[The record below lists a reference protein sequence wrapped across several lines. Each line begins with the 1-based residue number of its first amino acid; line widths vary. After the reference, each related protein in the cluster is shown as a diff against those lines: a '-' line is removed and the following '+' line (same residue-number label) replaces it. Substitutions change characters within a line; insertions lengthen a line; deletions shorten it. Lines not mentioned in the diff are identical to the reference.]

1 MAAEDPDKHESSASG
16 SQSGEIDTV
25 ADRFEA
31 AWRAGEEPAIEEFV
45 DVAVEDE
52 RVSPQRKLLAEL
64 VGIDLEWRWRRATE
78 QSEEFSA
85 PPESAVESSDEK
97 ESPDEISR
105 RPLLEHYVGR
115 YSALAPLDALPEE
128 LVAHEYYVRRRW
140 GDRPSHG
147 EYQERFRS
155 QWPTL
160 EEILAEVDEELGAN
174 ATDYSNV
181 HAPGAEE
188 TTLAYCVA
196 TADGKIRPL
205 LDAVE
210 EAEFRSVFA
219 IGASVQDRYTLEGE
233 LGRGGMGHV
242 YLARDMRLNRRVAI
256 KVVVDPTG
264 EGRDVLE
271 DAWAEEARLGAVL
284 DHPAIATVFD
294 FGFHEGKPF
303 AVFEYVDGETLRD
316 VLRRRRRIPLDEVRQ
331 IIGSLAEALD
341 FAHGRGIVHR
351 DLKPENIRAS
361 RQGQFKILDL
371 GLAREFRRSEDWA
384 TFAGTPAYASPEQA
398 AGLPSDGRA
407 DQYALALIAY
417 EMLTG
422 RRAYDEADPLSLLRL
437 HREAVPT
444 PPRIYMPELPASV
457 NVAIVRALDK
467 DPSRRFATCERFA
480 SALGSAH
487 FAGHGRAIARDQ
499 RGIETINVH
508 ICHAGEDSELAREL
522 ADALERQGYSTW
534 YYERDTLPGISYIA
548 QCAEAIERCE
558 SFLLLISTHSLASHD
573 VATEIRHAYGRN
585 RRFLP
590 LLVDLS
596 QAEYQHRQPEW
607 RSTLGTAAL
616 GELRDGDVAATASR
630 LARTLALWSVRPD
643 HPVVEQ
649 PAAARDMPASWDEPA
664 SDAIRKIWASDAN
677 QIDIRDLE
685 KVVFRNE
692 IIDDFLNR
700 RGKCFLSANKGLGKT
715 LLLTYKRYL
724 LAETYRAAKQGKE
737 QLNVFFVP
745 EGKPYLDF
753 MSDVRSL
760 SKTHEEFLSELGN
773 AKRIWGFALR
783 VSALSYHPSL
793 FTENDADELA
803 LLPRRLRQWV
813 QGARIEPTVVF
824 KEMLG
829 TSVKQINRVIDE
841 TENFLDHKL
850 RLVHSG
856 TVFFIDKVDQ
866 GIRHLSRPGW
876 VAVQAGLIEAA
887 WDAMNTNSHIK
898 VHATIRQ
905 EAFSNYESDIKANL
919 YGATTMIQYSEDDL
933 QRLLDQLTQCYE
945 GNRSFKEF
953 VNLNVV
959 KHPHRAFPEDSFQ
972 YVRRHTLGRPRDLVI
987 ISSELS
993 TQQNSLS
1000 ERSYRR
1006 LVNDTSAAVL
1016 VANVFDEMHA
1026 FLDCL
1031 HDKSERLR
1039 FLSLLPYNILTRE
1052 EAIGICCR
1060 LNNISPEVYKFYAGD
1075 SGQLYHPFC
1084 ELYRAGLLGIVA
1096 TEPDSHTAM
1105 QRFKQPHDLVNDFD
1119 SSVPE
1124 TPFYLIHPAL
1134 DGCIRKY
1141 RTTGVYNVFQHVVIG
1156 HGQPWEDHFGALCNV
1171 ERLLFSVSDKELRE
1185 LVHDV
1190 LKQVS
1195 VVSKEGRRER
1205 VRTAMEASKEWGMLR
1220 DKLIEGAHD
1229 DLYLWLEELIGGG

>member
-1 MAAEDPDKHESSASG
+1 MAAEDLDRQQPADSG

-31 AWRAGEEPAIEEFV
+31 AWRAGEEPAIDEFAGA
-45 DVAVEDE
+45 AVGNEPDSAHRE
-52 RVSPQRKLLAEL
+52 LLAEL
-64 VGIDLEWRWRRATE
+64 VGIDLEWRWRG
-78 QSEEFSA
+78 
-85 PPESAVESSDEK
+85 AVKHCGESSASA
-97 ESPDEISR
+97 ESMDNSSNDRKSSAEISR

-115 YSALAPLDALPEE
+115 YPVLAPLDKLPEE
-128 LVAHEYYVRRRW
+128 LVAHEYYVRKRW
-140 GDRPSHG
+140 GDAPGHG
-147 EYQERFRS
+147 EYQKRFGALWS
-155 QWPTL
+155 EL
-160 EEILAEVDEELGAN
+160 KEILDDVDEELGSDDAGSGR
-174 ATDYSNV
+174 AS
-181 HAPGAEE
+181 APNAEE

-196 TADGKIRPL
+196 TADGEIRPL
-205 LDAVE
+205 LDEAE
-210 EAEFRSVFA
+210 EAHFQSVFA
-219 IGASVQDRYTLEGE
+219 IGTSVQDRYTLEGE

-242 YLARDMRLNRRVAI
+242 YLAQDTRLNRPVAI
-256 KVVVDPTG
+256 KVVVDPTS
-264 EGRDVLE
+264 EGKDVLE
-271 DAWAEEARLGAVL
+271 QALAEEARLGAVL

-294 FGFHEGKPF
+294 FGFHEGRPF

-316 VLRRRRRIPLDEVRQ
+316 VLRRRRRIPLDEVRR

-361 RQGQFKILDL
+361 KQGPFKILDL
-371 GLAREFRRSEDWA
+371 GLAREYRRSEDWA
-384 TFAGTPAYASPEQA
+384 AFAGTPAYASPEQA

-422 RRAYDEADPLSLLRL
+422 RRAYDDTNPLSLLRL
-437 HREAVPT
+437 HREASPT
-444 PPRIYMPELPASV
+444 PPRVHLRELPARV
-457 NVAIVRALDK
+457 NVAIMRALDK
-467 DPSRRFATCERFA
+467 DPSRRFATCGKFA
-480 SALGSAH
+480 SALGPVHPTS
-487 FAGHGRAIARDQ
+487 HGQGPVRDQ
-499 RGIETINVH
+499 RGAETINVYV
-508 ICHAGEDSELAREL
+508 CHAGEDSELACGL
-522 ADALERQGYSTW
+522 ADALERQGFSTW
-534 YYERDTLPGISYIA
+534 YYERDALPGISYVA
-548 QCAEAIERCE
+548 QCAEAIQRCE

-573 VATEIRHAYGRN
+573 VTTEIRHAYGRN

-590 LLVDLS
+590 ILVDLS
-596 QAEYQHRQPEW
+596 QAEFQHRRPEW
-607 RSTLGTAAL
+607 RSTLGTAAI
-616 GELRDGDVAATASR
+616 GELRSGDVAAIVSR
-630 LARTLALWSVRPD
+630 LVRTLELWSIRPD
-643 HPVVEQ
+643 LAVDEQ
-649 PAAARDMPASWDEPA
+649 PQGDRNTPACSL
-664 SDAIRKIWASDAN
+664 DAVRKIWASDAN

-724 LAETYRAAKQGKE
+724 LAETYRVAKQGKE
-737 QLNVFFVP
+737 HLHVFFVP

-753 MSDVRSL
+753 MNDVRSL
-760 SKTHEEFLSELGN
+760 SKTHDEFLSELVN
-773 AKRIWGFALR
+773 AKRMWGFALR
-783 VSALSYHPSL
+783 ISALSYHASL

-803 LLPRRLRQWV
+803 LLPRRLRHWV

-829 TSVKQINRVIDE
+829 GSVKEINRVIDE

-856 TVFFIDKVDQ
+856 IVFFIDKVDQ
-866 GIRHLSRPGW
+866 GIRHLSRSGW
-876 VAVQAGLIEAA
+876 VSVQAGLIEAA

-945 GNRSFKEF
+945 GSRSFKEF
-953 VNLNVV
+953 VHLNVV

-1000 ERSYRR
+1000 ERTYRR

-1016 VANVFDEMHA
+1016 VANVFDEMRA

-1031 HDKSERLR
+1031 HDKGERLR
-1039 FLSLLPYNILTRE
+1039 FFSLLPHNILTRD

-1060 LNNISPEVYKFYAGD
+1060 LNNISPDAYEFYASD
-1075 SGQLYHPFC
+1075 SAQLHHPFC
-1084 ELYRAGLLGIVA
+1084 ELYRAGLLGVVA
-1096 TEPDSHTAM
+1096 TDPDSHTAV
-1105 QRFKQPHDLVNDFD
+1105 QRFKQPHDLVNDFE

-1141 RTTGVYNVFQHVVIG
+1141 RTTGVYNVFQHVVVG
-1156 HGQPWEDHFGALCNV
+1156 HGQPWEDHFGTLSNV
-1171 ERLLFSVSDKELRE
+1171 ERLLFSVSDNELRD
-1185 LVHDV
+1185 LAHDV
-1190 LKQVS
+1190 LKRVA
-1195 VVSKEGRRER
+1195 VVAKEGRPER
-1205 VRTAMEASKEWGMLR
+1205 VRTVMEASKAWEMLR
-1220 DKLIEGAHD
+1220 EKLIEGGHD

>member
-1 MAAEDPDKHESSASG
+1 MAAEDPDRQQPSSSG
-16 SQSGEIDTV
+16 SQPGEIDTV

-31 AWRAGEEPAIEEFV
+31 AWRAGEEPAIDEFAE
-45 DVAVEDE
+45 VAATDE
-52 RVSPQRKLLAEL
+52 PVSTQRELLAEL
-64 VGIDLEWRWRRATE
+64 VGIDLEWRWRDALKRSGA
-78 QSEEFSA
+78 SPA
-85 PPESAVESSDEK
+85 PVASNDSSSDAGESSA
-97 ESPDEISR
+97 EISR
-105 RPLLEHYVGR
+105 RPLLEHYVSR
-115 YSALAPLDALPEE
+115 YPVLAPLERLPED
-128 LVAHEYYVRRRW
+128 LVAHEYYVRKRW
-140 GDRPSHG
+140 GDGPGHG
-147 EYQERFRS
+147 EYQKRFAA
-155 QWPTL
+155 QWSALKETL
-160 EEILAEVDEELGAN
+160 DAVDEELGSD
-174 ATDYSNV
+174 ATGFSSNPTPS
-181 HAPGAEE
+181 ADE

-210 EAEFRSVFA
+210 EAQFQDVFA
-219 IGASVQDRYTLEGE
+219 IGTSVQDRYTLEGE
-233 LGRGGMGHV
+233 LGCGGMGHV
-242 YLARDMRLNRRVAI
+242 YLARDTRLSRLVAI

-264 EGRDVLE
+264 EGKDVLE
-271 DAWAEEARLGAVL
+271 EALAEEARLGAVL

-303 AVFEYVDGETLRD
+303 AVFEYVDGDTLRD

-361 RQGQFKILDL
+361 KQGPFKILDL
-371 GLAREFRRSEDWA
+371 GLAKEYRRSEDWA

-407 DQYALALIAY
+407 DQYALALITY

-422 RRAYDEADPLSLLRL
+422 RRAYDDTNPLSLLRL
-437 HREAVPT
+437 HREATPT
-444 PPRIYMPELPASV
+444 PPRVHMPELPERV

-467 DPSRRFATCERFA
+467 EPSRRFATCEDFA
-480 SALGSAH
+480 LALGPMQSASR
-487 FAGHGRAIARDQ
+487 GQSLVRDR
-499 RGIETINVH
+499 RGAETINVYV
-508 ICHAGEDSELAREL
+508 CHAGEDSELACDL
-522 ADALERQGYSTW
+522 AAALEREGFSTW
-534 YYERDTLPGISYIA
+534 YYERDALPGISYVA
-548 QCAEAIERCE
+548 QCADAIRRCE
-558 SFLLLISTHSLASHD
+558 SFLLMLSPHSLTSRD
-573 VATEIRHAYGRN
+573 VTTEVRQAYQGN

-590 LLVDLS
+590 ILVDLS
-596 QAEYQHRQPEW
+596 QAEFQRRDPEW
-607 RSTLGTAAL
+607 RSALGTAAMV
-616 GELRDGDVAATASR
+616 ELPSGDVPSTVSR
-630 LARTLALWSVRPD
+630 LTRTLALWSIRPKRAVTEQPRVVRDRPD
-643 HPVVEQ
+643 L
-649 PAAARDMPASWDEPA
+649 
-664 SDAIRKIWASDAN
+664 DAVRRIWASDAN

-685 KVVFRNE
+685 RVVFRNE
-692 IIDDFLNR
+692 LIDDFLNR

-724 LAETYRAAKQGKE
+724 LAEFYRAAKQGKE
-737 QLNVFFVP
+737 QHHVFFVP

-760 SKTHEEFLSELGN
+760 SKTHEDYLSELVN
-773 AKRIWGFALR
+773 AKRMWGLALR
-783 VSALSYHPSL
+783 VSALSYHASL
-793 FTENDADELA
+793 FTEDDADELA
-803 LLPRRLRQWV
+803 LLPRRLRHWV
-813 QGARIEPTVVF
+813 RGARIEPTVVF
-824 KEMLG
+824 KEVLG
-829 TSVKQINRVIDE
+829 RSVKEINRVIDE

-866 GIRHLSRPGW
+866 GIRHLSRSGW
-876 VAVQAGLIEAA
+876 VSVQAGLIEAA

-898 VHATIRQ
+898 IHATIRQ

-919 YGATTMIQYSEDDL
+919 YGATTMIQYSENDL

-945 GNRSFKEF
+945 GKSFKEF

-993 TQQNSLS
+993 TQQSSLS
-1000 ERSYRR
+1000 EPIYRR

-1016 VANVFDEMHA
+1016 VSNVFDEMRA

-1039 FLSLLPYNILTRE
+1039 FLSLLPHNILTRD
-1052 EAIGICCR
+1052 EAISICCQ
-1060 LNNISPEVYKFYAGD
+1060 LNNISPDAYKFYASD
-1075 SGQLYHPFC
+1075 SGQLHHPFC
-1084 ELYRAGLLGIVA
+1084 ELYRAGLLGVIA
-1096 TEPDSHTAM
+1096 TDPDSQTSV
-1105 QRFKQPHDLVNDFD
+1105 QTFKQPHDLVNDFE

-1141 RTTGVYNVFQHVVIG
+1141 RATGVYNVFQHVVVG
-1156 HGQPWEDHFGALCNV
+1156 HGQPWEDRFGALSNV
-1171 ERLLFSVSDKELRE
+1171 ERILFSVSDRELRDM
-1185 LVHDV
+1185 VHDV
-1190 LKQVS
+1190 LKRLA
-1195 VVSKEGRRER
+1195 VVAKEGRRER
-1205 VRTAMEASKEWGMLR
+1205 VRTEIETLREWGTLR
-1220 DKLIEGAHD
+1220 EKLIEGEYD
-1229 DLYLWLEELIGGG
+1229 DLYLWLEELIDGG

>member
-1 MAAEDPDKHESSASG
+1 MAAENPEEHQPSASG
-16 SQSGEIDTV
+16 SRSGEVDTA

-31 AWRAGEEPAIEEFV
+31 AWRAGEEPAINEFV
-45 DVAVEDE
+45 EVATEDGQGSSRRE
-52 RVSPQRKLLAEL
+52 LLAEL
-64 VGIDLEWRWRRATE
+64 VGIDLEWRWRRAAE
-78 QSEEFSA
+78 QPGEPSA
-85 PPESAVESSDEK
+85 PAEATTKPTNDGEPPAA
-97 ESPDEISR
+97 ISG
-105 RPLLEHYVGR
+105 RPLLEHYVVR
-115 YSALAPLDALPEE
+115 YPALAPLDTLPQE

-140 GDRPSHG
+140 GDRPGHE

-155 QWPTL
+155 QWAQL
-160 EEILAEVDEELGAN
+160 EENLAEVDEELGPDA
-174 ATDYSNV
+174 AGVDRLRVPS
-181 HAPGAEE
+181 AEE
-188 TTLAYCVA
+188 TTLAYCIA

-205 LDAVE
+205 LDALE
-210 EAEFRSVFA
+210 EAQLQSVFA
-219 IGASVQDRYTLEGE
+219 VGTRVQDRYTLEGD

-242 YLARDMRLNRRVAI
+242 YLARDARLSRLVAI

-264 EGRDVLE
+264 EGRGVLE
-271 DAWAEEARLGAVL
+271 EALAEEARLGAVL

-294 FGFHEGKPF
+294 FGFHEGRPF
-303 AVFEYVDGETLRD
+303 AVFEYVDGDTLRD
-316 VLRRRRRIPLDEVRQ
+316 VLRRRQRIPVDEVRR

-361 RQGQFKILDL
+361 KQGPFKILDL
-371 GLAREFRRSEDWA
+371 GLAKEYRRSEDWT

-407 DQYALALIAY
+407 DQYALALITY

-422 RRAYDEADPLSLLRL
+422 RRVYNDTDPLSLLRL
-437 HREAVPT
+437 HCEEDPT
-444 PPRIYMPELPASV
+444 PPNVHMPELPESV
-457 NVAIVRALDK
+457 NLAIVRALDK
-467 DPSRRFATCERFA
+467 DPNRRFATCEDYA
-480 SALGSAH
+480 SALGPVH
-487 FAGHGRAIARDQ
+487 PDHGQGHVFDQ
-499 RGIETINVH
+499 REPKTINVYV
-508 ICHAGEDSELAREL
+508 CHAGEDSGLACDL
-522 ADALERQGYSTW
+522 AESLERRGFSTW
-534 YYERDTLPGISYIA
+534 YYERDTLPGISYVS
-548 QCAEAIERCE
+548 QCANAIERSE
-558 SFLLLISTHSLASHD
+558 AFLLLISSHSLASQE
-573 VATEIRHAYGRN
+573 VTMQVRHAYGRS

-596 QAEYQHRQPEW
+596 QADFQRREPEW
-607 RSTLGTAAL
+607 RTALGTAAI
-616 GELRDGDVAATASR
+616 GEMRSGNLETTVER
-630 LARTLALWSVRPD
+630 LTKTLALWHIRPD
-643 HPVVEQ
+643 RTIVHGHAVDPEK
-649 PAAARDMPASWDEPA
+649 PDL
-664 SDAIRKIWASDAN
+664 DAVRKIWASDAN

-685 KVVFRNE
+685 RVVFRNE

-724 LAETYRAAKQGKE
+724 LAETYGTAKEGKE
-737 QLNVFFVP
+737 HHHVFFVP

-760 SKTHEEFLSELGN
+760 SKTHDEFLSELVN
-773 AKRIWGFALR
+773 AKRMWGFALR

-793 FTENDADELA
+793 FTANDADELA
-803 LLPRRLRQWV
+803 LLPRRLRHWV

-829 TSVKQINRVIDE
+829 RSVREINRVIDE

-856 TVFFIDKVDQ
+856 TLFFIDKVDQ
-866 GIRHLSRPGW
+866 GIRHLSRSGW
-876 VAVQAGLIEAA
+876 VSVQAGLIEAA

-945 GNRSFKEF
+945 GSQSFKRF

-993 TQQNSLS
+993 TQQSSLS
-1000 ERSYRR
+1000 EPVYRR

-1016 VANVFDEMHA
+1016 VSNVFDEMRA

-1031 HDKSERLR
+1031 HDKGERLR
-1039 FLSLLPYNILTRE
+1039 FFSLLPHNILTRD
-1052 EAIGICCR
+1052 EAIGICCQ
-1060 LNNISPEVYKFYAGD
+1060 LNNIRPEDYKFYAD
-1075 SGQLYHPFC
+1075 DAGQLHHPFC
-1084 ELYRAGLLGIVA
+1084 ELYRAGLLGVVA
-1096 TEPDSHTAM
+1096 TDPDSHTAI
-1105 QRFKQPHDLVNDFD
+1105 QRFKQPHDLVNDFE

-1141 RTTGVYNVFQHVVIG
+1141 RTSGVYNVFHHVAVG
-1156 HGQPWEDHFGALCNV
+1156 HGQPWEDHFGAACNV
-1171 ERLLFSVSDKELRE
+1171 ERILFSVTDKPLRE

-1190 LKQVS
+1190 LKRAA
-1195 VVSKEGRRER
+1195 VVLKEGGREPL
-1205 VRTAMEASKEWGMLR
+1205 RTAMEASKEWETLR
-1220 DKLIEGAHD
+1220 EKLIADEHD
-1229 DLYLWLEELIGGG
+1229 DLYLLLEELIDGG

>member
-1 MAAEDPDKHESSASG
+1 MAAENPDKHQSSASG

-45 DVAVEDE
+45 DVTVENE
-52 RVSPQRKLLAEL
+52 RVFSQRELLAEL
-64 VGIDLEWRWRRATE
+64 VGIDLEWRWRRAEE
-78 QSEEFSA
+78 QSGQSSA
-85 PPESAVESSDEK
+85 SAESAVESSDDN
-97 ESPDEISR
+97 ESSPEISR

-115 YSALAPLDALPEE
+115 YPALAPLDSLPEE
-128 LVAHEYYVRRRW
+128 LVAHEYYVRTRW
-140 GDRPSHG
+140 GDGPSHG

-155 QWPTL
+155 QWSGL
-160 EEILAEVDEELGAN
+160 EQILAEVDEELESDDSGRGAAPN
-174 ATDYSNV
+174 A
-181 HAPGAEE
+181 EK

-219 IGASVQDRYTLEGE
+219 VGTSVQDRYTLEGE

-242 YLARDMRLNRRVAI
+242 YLARDTRLNRRVAI

-271 DAWAEEARLGAVL
+271 DALAEEARLGAVL

-294 FGFHEGKPF
+294 FGFHESKPF
-303 AVFEYVDGETLRD
+303 AVFEYVDGETLRE
-316 VLRRRRRIPLDEVRQ
+316 VLRRRRRIPLDEVRG

-407 DQYALALIAY
+407 DQYALALITY

-422 RRAYDEADPLSLLRL
+422 RRAYDDTNPLSLLRL
-437 HREAVPT
+437 HREANPT
-444 PPRIYMPELPASV
+444 PPRVHMPELPARV

-467 DPSRRFATCERFA
+467 DPSRRFTTCGKFA
-480 SALGSAH
+480 SALGLAPH
-487 FAGHGRAIARDQ
+487 TGPVRDQ
-499 RGIETINVH
+499 HGSETINVY
-508 ICHAGEDSELAREL
+508 ICHAGEDSELAREF
-522 ADALERQGYSTW
+522 ADALERQGFSTW
-534 YYERDTLPGISYIA
+534 YYERDTLPGISYVA
-548 QCAEAIERCE
+548 QCAEAIQRCE

-573 VATEIRHAYGRN
+573 VTTEIRHAYGRN

-590 LLVDLS
+590 ILVDLS
-596 QAEYQHRQPEW
+596 QAEFQHRQPEW
-607 RSTLGTAAL
+607 RSTLGTAAI
-616 GELRDGDVAATASR
+616 GEVRTGDVAATVSR
-630 LARTLALWSVRPD
+630 LARTLALWSIRPD
-643 HPVVEQ
+643 GAAVEQ
-649 PAAARDMPASWDEPA
+649 PPGVRDTPASSDASA
-664 SDAIRKIWASDAN
+664 SDAVRKIWASDAN

-685 KVVFRNE
+685 KVVFKNE
-692 IIDDFLNR
+692 IIDDFLTK

-760 SKTHEEFLSELGN
+760 SKTHEEFLSELVN
-773 AKRIWGFALR
+773 AKRLWGFALR
-783 VSALSYHPSL
+783 VSALSYHASL
-793 FTENDADELA
+793 FTEDDADDLA
-803 LLPRRLRQWV
+803 LLPRRLRHWV

-824 KEMLG
+824 KEVLG
-829 TSVKQINRVIDE
+829 GSVTQINRVIDE

-866 GIRHLSRPGW
+866 GIRHLSRSGW

-1031 HDKSERLR
+1031 HDKGERLR
-1039 FLSLLPYNILTRE
+1039 FLSMLPHNILTRD

-1060 LNNISPEVYKFYAGD
+1060 LNNISPDVYKFYASD
-1075 SGQLYHPFC
+1075 SGQLHHPFC
-1084 ELYRAGLLGIVA
+1084 ELYRAGLLGVVA
-1096 TEPDSHTAM
+1096 TDPDSHTAV

-1141 RTTGVYNVFQHVVIG
+1141 RTSGVYNVFQHVVIG
-1156 HGQPWEDHFGALCNV
+1156 HGQLWEDHFGALCNV
-1171 ERLLFSVSDKELRE
+1171 ERLLFSVSDKELRNS
-1185 LVHDV
+1185 VHGV
-1190 LKQVS
+1190 LKHVA
-1195 VVSKEGRRER
+1195 VVAKEDRQER
-1205 VRTAMEASKEWGMLR
+1205 VRVAMEASKDWKTLR
-1220 DKLIEGAHD
+1220 EKLIEGEYD